1 MALGLLLDKN
11 GKKQYAC
18 KGKFLIIM
26 LRGGAMSG
34 KAQFKAVFIIT
45 LVILFTVFVLQNTAV
60 VEIRLLFWE
69 LTVSRVLMLVGALA
83 VGCLIGLLIGMDVM
97 RRKRG

>member
-1 MALGLLLDKN
+1 
-11 GKKQYAC
+11 
-18 KGKFLIIM
+18 
-26 LRGGAMSG
+26 MSG

-45 LVILFTVFVLQNTAV
+45 LVILFALFVLQNTQV
-60 VEIRLLFWE
+60 VTFSFLVWTFE
-69 LTVSRVLMLVGALA
+69 VSRVLMLVGALA